1 MKQINRYYLVFGVW
15 CAILAYAV
23 FFGNNVYFNTILLY
37 FGFLGC
43 VTANMKMKR
52 NANLVKKLLICLDNS
67 NKMIIFAT

>member
-43 VTANMKMKR
+43 VTAFAYIDEHENEKELKFSEKIV
-52 NANLVKKLLICLDNS
+52 NLLG
-67 NKMIIFAT
+67 

>member
-1 MKQINRYYLVFGVW
+1 MFGVW

-43 VTANMKMKR
+43 VMAFAYIDEHENEKEHKFSEKIV
-52 NANLVKKLLICLDNS
+52 NLLG
-67 NKMIIFAT
+67 